1 MRRFYIKKKKERE
14 RGIGIVNKR
23 HAKIDRR
30 IKSLA
35 DKSKDLKE
43 L

>member
-1 MRRFYIKKKKERE
+1 MRRFYIKKKKEG
-14 RGIGIVNKR
+14 GIGIVDKR

-30 IKSLA
+30 IKSLV
-35 DKSKDLKE
+35 DKSKDLKG